1 MKREHVVI
9 PCAGMVF
16 FFMALS
22 FVFIVP
28 GQAGSEAGP
37 DLRNGI
43 MGYSGN
49 LIEAGAKAA
58 TISGGGQYGFPNRV
72 MSDAGSIGGGAGN
85 EAGSAATVSGGIGN
99 TASGIRSTI
108 GGGQQNRATRDS
120 SVIGG
125 GFGNLAEG
133 SHATVGGGMTNAAS
147 EVNATV
153 GGGSGNTASER
164 HTTVSGGSI
173 NKASGFASSIGGGT
187 YNKAGGTYSAVGGGI
202 SNTASGMES
211 TVCGGAGNV
220 ASGEGAGISGGMS
233 NRATGSYCT
242 IAGGRAN
249 AAGREV
255 YDSKG
260 LAYATV
266 GGGMENVASGSFSAV
281 PGGSQ
286 NLAAG
291 DYSVAAGHRA
301 KVDASHEGV
310 FLFADHHGKDFSS
323 AAPNEFAVRSS
334 GGVRFVTGTDTGGQP
349 TAGVRIPPGGGAWE
363 TLSDRF
369 SKTALSTVNGQEIL
383 EQLEMLPIQ
392 IWSYRAEHPQV
403 RHIGP
408 TGQDFHEIFQLG
420 KDDRF
425 ISTVD
430 ADGIALAAVQGLL
443 HKVKE
448 KEAIIRDQREQI
460 IKMKENMSAQMR
472 RMAALEERLSQIE
485 NAIEKG
491 SLSRARD

>member
-9 PCAGMVF
+9 SCAGMVS

-28 GQAGSEAGP
+28 GHVGSEAGP
-37 DLRNGI
+37 DQRNVI

-49 LIEAGAKAA
+49 RIEAGAKAA

-72 MSDAGSIGGGAGN
+72 TGDAGGIGGGAGN
-85 EAGSAATVSGGIGN
+85 EAGSAATVGGGIGN

-108 GGGQQNRATRDS
+108 GGGQENRATRDS

-133 SHATVGGGMTNAAS
+133 SHATVAGGMSNAAS
-147 EVNATV
+147 EVDAAV
-153 GGGSGNTASER
+153 GGGSGNVASER
-164 HTTVSGGSI
+164 HATVSGGST

-220 ASGEGAGISGGMS
+220 ASGEGAGIGGGMS
-233 NRATGSYCT
+233 NSATGSYCA

-249 AAGREV
+249 EAGREV
-255 YDSKG
+255 PGSKG
-260 LAYATV
+260 FAYATV
-266 GGGMENVASGSFSAV
+266 GGGMENVASGSFSTV
-281 PGGSQ
+281 PGGSH
-286 NLAAG
+286 NVAAG

-301 KVDASHEGV
+301 KVEAGHDGV
-310 FLFADHHGKDFSS
+310 FLFADHHDKDFSS
-323 AAPNEFAVRSS
+323 AAPNEFAVRGS
-334 GGVRFVTGTDTGGQP
+334 GGVRFVTGTDTAGQP

-363 TLSDRF
+363 TLSDKS
-369 SKTALSTVNGQEIL
+369 SKTALSPVNGQEIL
-383 EQLEMLPIQ
+383 ERLEMLPIR
-392 IWSYRAEHPQV
+392 IWSYRAEDPSV

-408 TGQDFHEIFQLG
+408 TAQDFHEIFQLG
-420 KDDRF
+420 KDERF

-448 KEAIIRDQREQI
+448 KEATIQDQRDEI
-460 IKMKENMSAQMR
+460 RKMKENISAQMR
-472 RMAALEERLSQIE
+472 RMAALEERLKQIE
-485 NAIEKG
+485 NAIPPALPSG
-491 SLSRARD
+491 H